1 MADLTFTNDELTLH
15 EMRVAYRKLMT
26 EGRKP
31 YFTATVT
38 PKVRKDMEDGEW
50 LAYGFVPR
58 RLYGPWG
65 EETASPNEFGAMET
79 MRLVAE

>member
-1 MADLTFTNDELTLH
+1 MADLTFTNDDLSLH
-15 EMRVAYRKLMT
+15 EMRVAYRKLVA
-26 EGRKP
+26 EGKKP

-38 PKVRKDMEDGEW
+38 PKVREDMEHGRW
-50 LAYGFVPR
+50 HAYGFVPR
-58 RLYGPWG
+58 TLYGPWG